1 MAAVGQG
8 LERAHREGGMTA
20 REHALEESL
29 VDGAHELAMVV
40 QQLAERAVAQGDV
53 HARCPVPP
61 EPGIES
67 CLGERLLQDGKV
79 RPRGAA
85 RARPRYGSTD
95 QVGPPFVRNP
105 AGPLA
110 LAAPGHETGEDVG
123 EQSVIAPLARLRLD
137 GFVDDLRSSHTG
149 PLARLARHQPDLFQA
164 AEVRTKGVGM
174 EGQARR
180 ELADRHR
187 PARQAQVS
195 VEAVARRLGQDLV
208 DLDRRGLG
216 HRLVRVDWLH
226 TIRTVRT
233 VQTTRGRQ
241 AVPTEEQVREALRSV
256 LDPEIGKPIEDIGML
271 RSIDVEGGNVRV
283 HVLITIEGCPL
294 KDRITN
300 DVTAAVQPV
309 AGVER
314 VQVELTPMSPQERQ
328 ALVEQLR
335 GAALGPHAG
344 EPRRTISFPPET
356 SVIAIASGKGGVGKS
371 SVTVNLAAALASEG
385 HQVGVLDAD
394 VWGFSVPRMLGV
406 SGKPVGFNDMI
417 LPLEGHGV
425 KVISMGFFVPEEQP
439 VIWRG
444 PMLHKAIEQF
454 LGDVYWGD
462 LDFLLCDLPPGT
474 GDVSISLASFLPGAS
489 MLVVTT
495 PQEASRKVAERAGKM
510 AERTNLRAIG
520 VIENMSFFICPHCG
534 GREDIFGAGGGREAA
549 DTLGV
554 PLMAQVPL
562 VPAVRAG
569 GDEGVPI
576 VVAQPEAPAS
586 VALREA
592 ADAVR
597 QATKSRVGK
606 PLSLT
611 TR

>member
-1 MAAVGQG
+1 
-8 LERAHREGGMTA
+8 
-20 REHALEESL
+20 
-29 VDGAHELAMVV
+29 
-40 QQLAERAVAQGDV
+40 
-53 HARCPVPP
+53 
-61 EPGIES
+61 
-67 CLGERLLQDGKV
+67 
-79 RPRGAA
+79 
-85 RARPRYGSTD
+85 
-95 QVGPPFVRNP
+95 
-105 AGPLA
+105 
-110 LAAPGHETGEDVG
+110 
-123 EQSVIAPLARLRLD
+123 
-137 GFVDDLRSSHTG
+137 
-149 PLARLARHQPDLFQA
+149 
-164 AEVRTKGVGM
+164 
-174 EGQARR
+174 
-180 ELADRHR
+180 
-187 PARQAQVS
+187 
-195 VEAVARRLGQDLV
+195 
-208 DLDRRGLG
+208 
-216 HRLVRVDWLH
+216 
-226 TIRTVRT
+226 
-233 VQTTRGRQ
+233 
-241 AVPTEEQVREALRSV
+241 VPTEQQVREALRSV

-300 DVTAAVQPV
+300 DVTAAVQPI

-314 VQVELTPMSPQERQ
+314 VQVELTPMNPQERQ

-344 EPRRTISFPPET
+344 EPRRTISFPPGT
-356 SVIAIASGKGGVGKS
+356 AVIAIASGKGGVGKS

-385 HQVGVLDAD
+385 HRVGVLDAD

-495 PQEASRKVAERAGKM
+495 PQEAARKVAERAGKM

-534 GREDIFGAGGGREAA
+534 GREDIFGTGGGREAA

-576 VVAQPEAPAS
+576 VVAEPEAPAS

-611 TR
+611 AR